1 MDTMSV
7 LQYDDHH
14 QLYSHD
20 VKLFSYPD
28 TSDHSD
34 LKLYSYPDSSD
45 HSDVKPFSYSH
56 AADHPPHSTASNTA
70 LSNSPSSDHSDVK
83 LFSYSHAPD
92 HLPQSTASNTVL
104 TNSPTYTPLEPL
116 YPSAPPAT
124 SNAQYMGAPNTPT
137 PYTVYSY
144 TNAPIYTEIP
154 QMHPV
159 IYTHLKDEG
168 IGSLSPGS
176 HRSSNSSP
184 ISTGK

>member
-20 VKLFSYPD
+20 VKLFSYAD

-34 LKLYSYPDSSD
+34 EKLY
-45 HSDVKPFSYSH
+45 SYSH
-56 AADHPPHSTASNTA
+56 AADHPPHSTASNTV
-70 LSNSPSSDHSDVK
+70 LSNSPTSDHSDVK

-92 HLPQSTASNTVL
+92 HLPQSTGSNTVL

-116 YPSAPPAT
+116 YPSATPAT
-124 SNAQYMGAPNTPT
+124 SNAQYIGAPNTHT
-137 PYTVYSY
+137 PYHTVYSY